1 MNVGD
6 WVSWTQARVTRN
18 TMTISSLEG
27 KIVRIEGEK
36 AVVRRNRKL
45 ATISL
50 ARLRLASERSEL
62 TEMILGK
69 KPEGG

>member
-6 WVSWTQARVTRN
+6 WVSWTQARETRN

-27 KIVRIEGEK
+27 KIVRIEGDV
-36 AVVRRNRKL
+36 AVVRRNRRMT
-45 ATISL
+45 TISL
-50 ARLRLASERSEL
+50 AKLRLASDRSEL

>member
-1 MNVGD
+1 MKEGD
-6 WVSWTQARVTRN
+6 YVTWTQMKLSGSSMNIR
-18 TMTISSLEG
+18 SLEG
-27 KIVRIEGEK
+27 QIVRIEGDK

-45 ATISL
+45 TTISL
-50 ARLRLASERSEL
+50 AHLRLASDRSEL

>member
-27 KIVRIEGEK
+27 KIVRIEGDV
-36 AVVRRNRKL
+36 AVVRRNRRLTTIKL
-45 ATISL
+45 S
-50 ARLRLASERSEL
+50 RLRLASERSEL
-62 TEMILGK
+62 TELVMGK